1 MAKTDIIITEFDDD
15 INFYYEWLPLEEDLQ
30 LKILILTSVL
40 AENNLAYRGSLS
52 TMCTWLG
59 ISSCSINNGK
69 IKQALEVLQDK
80 KLINYYKDGRT
91 YVIAITNAGMK
102 NKDVLRVRR
111 AWINAFK
118 SYKSD
123 ISIGWL
129 QLVKVFVYICSRAIR
144 QKEQLIITRNEV
156 AEALEISPTTVGNAL
171 KCITRCNL
179 DGITFQKEVEKER
192 IKDNSGQTIAIFN
205 KGTSI
210 TIGYNWRD

>member
-1 MAKTDIIITEFDDD
+1 MEKTIAKTDIILTEFEDD
-15 INFYYEWLPLEEDLQ
+15 ISIYYEWLPLEDLQ

-52 TMCTWLG
+52 TMCNWLG
-59 ISSCSINNGK
+59 ISSCSNNNSK
-69 IKQALEVLQDK
+69 IKQSLEALQDK
-80 KLINYYKDGRT
+80 RLINYYKDGRT

-102 NKDVLRVRR
+102 NKDVLRVRK

-118 SYKSD
+118 AYKSD

-156 AEALEISPTTVGNAL
+156 AEALG
-171 KCITRCNL
+171 ITRCNL

-192 IKDNSGQTIAIFN
+192 IKDKSGQTIAIFN